1 MVIITGSLGR
11 MYPGKP
17 GDYKVIYTG
26 HLDNL
31 EFSIKERSKSKK

>member
-17 GDYKVIYTG
+17 GSYKAVYTG
-26 HLDNL
+26 GLDNL
-31 EFSIKERSKSKK
+31 AFTVQ